1 MDLDKIRELLKVV
14 AESDVAEV
22 TIEEDDFKVTVR
34 KNQAEITM
42 QPSSSYFPAP
52 MPMPVHGAGQSGAQA
67 GMQAGLQPG
76 VQPQQGGA
84 AAQQPPQSGGQA
96 PARSGGASGGG
107 AGEEDTEEE
116 ARSDSEELVRAPLV
130 GTFYRRPSPD
140 DDPFVEVGTT
150 VEPGET
156 LCIIEAMKI
165 MNEIDAEVGGTVR
178 EILVDDGE
186 PVEYDQPLFVIESA

>member
-42 QPSSSYFPAP
+42 QPSSYPAP
-52 MPMPVHGAGQSGAQA
+52 MPMPVQGGGQGGAQA
-67 GMQAGLQPG
+67 GMQGSVQHGA
-76 VQPQQGGA
+76 QPQQQAVG
-84 AAQQPPQSGGQA
+84 AQQSPQAGGQSTA
-96 PARSGGASGGG
+96 EGGG
-107 AGEEDTEEE
+107 AGSGETAEEPTDEESV
-116 ARSDSEELVRAPLV
+116 ADSEELVRAPLV

-165 MNEIDAEVGGTVR
+165 MNEIDAEVGGTVK

>member
-52 MPMPVHGAGQSGAQA
+52 MPMPVQGAGQGGAHA
-67 GMQAGLQPG
+67 GMQPG
-76 VQPQQGGA
+76 AQPQQPAGGT
-84 AAQQPPQSGGQA
+84 QHSPQAGGQA
-96 PARSGGASGGG
+96 PAQGGG
-107 AGEEDTEEE
+107 AGGGQAAEEPTDDESV
-116 ARSDSEELVRAPLV
+116 ADSEELVRAPLV

-165 MNEIDAEVGGTVR
+165 MNEIDAEVGGTVK

>member
-42 QPSSSYFPAP
+42 QPSSSYFPAA
-52 MPMPVHGAGQSGAQA
+52 MPMPVQGAPQGGVQA
-67 GMQAGLQPG
+67 GMQAGARPG
-76 VQPQQGGA
+76 AQPQQSAGGA
-84 AAQQPPQSGGQA
+84 QQSPHAGGQA
-96 PARSGGASGGG
+96 PAQGG
-107 AGEEDTEEE
+107 AGGGETAEGAADEESVGE
-116 ARSDSEELVRAPLV
+116 AEELVRAPLV

-140 DDPFVEVGTT
+140 DDPFVEVGAT

-165 MNEIDAEVGGTVR
+165 MNEIDAEVGGTVK

>member
-34 KNQAEITM
+34 KDAAEISM
-42 QPSSSYFPAP
+42 QPSSYYPAP
-52 MPMPVHGAGQSGAQA
+52 MPVPYQGA
-67 GMQAGLQPG
+67 
-76 VQPQQGGA
+76 PQQGTVPHGGA
-84 AAQQPPQSGGQA
+84 SPPRGGEAAGRGPGS
-96 PARSGGASGGG
+96 SGASGGG
-107 AGEEDTEEE
+107 AAGEVDQGEEDE
-116 ARSDSEELVRAPLV
+116 AEDGDLVRAPLV

-140 DDPFVEVGTT
+140 DEPFVDVGTT

-165 MNEIDAEVGGTVR
+165 MNEIEAETGGTVK
-178 EILVDDGE
+178 EVLVEDGE
-186 PVEYDQPLFVIESA
+186 PVEYDQPLFLIETA